1 MNHTPGKLHIEK
13 YELQAILGILDFE
26 RSTKQKIIIDLEI
39 ELDFKK
45 IQEQESKIV
54 VGVDYTELT
63 EMVEQHIILKEF
75 RLIEDCVLSLG
86 RLVMNQWEQIQLL
99 TINVS
104 KPEAIGKA
112 GNTRASMT
120 FSR

>member
-13 YELQAILGILDFE
+13 YEIQAILGILDFE

-63 EMVEQHIILKEF
+63 EMVEQHIVLKEF

-104 KPEAIGKA
+104 KPDAIGKA